1 MVADRA
7 VHGHGAPSRRRSR
20 RALSSDSPTIV
31 VGDLV
36 VDERTPADRGGGD
49 VIALAADECELLRS

>member
-1 MVADRA
+1 
-7 VHGHGAPSRRRSR
+7 
-20 RALSSDSPTIV
+20 LSSDSPTIV

-49 VIALAADECELLRS
+49 VIALTAAECELLRS